1 MEIPEQGW
9 TSIFGALYCVYNTQY
24 GYLSDFPYC
33 CSPCEDVGSTQT
45 AGQAC
50 PCLKFNSRSSHH
62 IWAVTVSL
70 LADKSLMLSPSGS
83 SQFHLRYVYEFR
95 LLSASRFSNDGHEIF
110 STYRDKVLPFHWA
123 LVKLFNQARNA
134 MSIFIVEC
142 STVMLQFGRPCYILE
157 MQIVSCRIYSLA
169 ITCEFPPFLC
179 NQFRDAISP
188 LCMSGVARFRRISKW
203 KSTLEVN
210 WSKNLASLS
219 RSGSG
224 SST

>member
-1 MEIPEQGW
+1 M
-9 TSIFGALYCVYNTQY
+9 IFHIAVHPVRTLDLPKQLANR
-24 GYLSDFPYC
+24 P
-33 CSPCEDVGSTQT
+33 
-45 AGQAC
+45 QAC

-110 STYRDKVLPFHWA
+110 STYCDKVLPFHWA

-142 STVMLQFGRPCYILE
+142 STVMLQFGRPGYILA

-210 WSKNLASLS
+210 
-219 RSGSG
+219 
-224 SST
+224 